1 MRPLAFF
8 ALLAL
13 ALVGLSGCAKPP
25 EAKARTWPKAPADPW
40 RLVCTDPTQ
49 TTPAFLTNGWIGVRL
64 NRLASGWE
72 GETSLPAFAAH
83 AYQTEGEEKIE
94 ALPNPLGVQ
103 WSLGDKPVSTGDLI
117 AYEQVLD
124 MKSGAM
130 TTAFSVE
137 GPSGEPIRFLGTTVL
152 HPELPIAAERWE
164 VVAATEE
171 PIEASIAHLA
181 EAKGAPGG
189 GDRYELPQGE
199 VRVSTRTS
207 GRFAGSMPGRLRKY
221 YFTVRDLTF
230 ERVAVC
236 DFESAVRKIAQ
247 VRGSSEDVPDE
258 ELPTPSFDEVL
269 AASTEAWAKRW
280 ETDIEI
286 DGPVEDQQAVRSF
299 MFYLSASLNPEAH
312 REVPMGVSPLGLS
325 GQTYNGHVFWDAD
338 IWVFPAMAL
347 LAPDRAAII
356 PSYRL
361 ALAQAAKREADE
373 WVAAAAGGGGLA
385 GGVKFPWESSVTGRE
400 TVPGESRKQHHI
412 TGSVLWA
419 LGQAASLGLVDES
432 SVQSLLREGAM
443 FFDLRS
449 EGPPGAKEIKN
460 TMSPDEFHIG
470 DNDLYTNLL
479 AEWVVRRSGRDVRY
493 KLSRDSTTFLT
504 YDNDTLKSYKQAAA
518 VLAIYPLQHPQ
529 AEAEAAAMMERFADK
544 VTANGPAMS
553 DSVHALIW
561 ARLGERERE
570 RAYETWRKS
579 WGDFTQHP
587 LMLFSEKRKK
597 DVTYFLTGAGG
608 CLQTVLYGFGGFR
621 IDSRQD
627 PDANWSKQLKGGQ
640 WLTLRP
646 NLPPEWRR
654 VVFKRFHVLGKAAT
668 FEVDA
673 DGRCEVQEHP

>member
-1 MRPLAFF
+1 M
-8 ALLAL
+8 LLTL

-25 EAKARTWPKAPADPW
+25 GAKARIWPNAPADPW
-40 RLVCTDPTQ
+40 RLICTDPTQ
-49 TTPAFLTNGWIGVRL
+49 ATPAFLANGWIGVRL

-72 GETSLPAFAAH
+72 GETSLPAFATH
-83 AYQTEGEEKIE
+83 AYQTDGEEKIE
-94 ALPNPLGVQ
+94 ALPNPIGVQ
-103 WSLGDKPVSTGDLI
+103 WSLGDKPVTPDDLI

-124 MKSGAM
+124 MKSGVL
-130 TTAFSVE
+130 TTTFSVE
-137 GPSGEPIRFLGTTVL
+137 GPSGQPIRFLGSTVL
-152 HPELPIAAERWE
+152 HPDLPIAAERWE

-181 EAKGAPGG
+181 EAKGGPGG
-189 GDRYELPQGE
+189 SDRYELPQGE
-199 VRVSTRTS
+199 VRVVTKTS

-236 DFESAVRKIAQ
+236 DFESSVRKIAQ
-247 VRGSSEDVPDE
+247 VRGLRESASAE
-258 ELPTPSFDEVL
+258 ELPTLSFDEVL

-299 MFYLSASLNPEAH
+299 MFYLSASMNPEAH

-347 LAPDRAAII
+347 IAPERAAII
-356 PSYRL
+356 PLYRL
-361 ALAQAAKREADE
+361 ALAHAATKEFQDWLGAATDRGPDVQAS
-373 WVAAAAGGGGLA
+373 
-385 GGVKFPWESSVTGRE
+385 GVKYPWESSVTGRE
-400 TVPGESRKQHHI
+400 TAPGESRKQHHI
-412 TGSVLWA
+412 TGSVAWSLAQAAA
-419 LGQAASLGLVDES
+419 LGIVDSERVDRLRREASNFY
-432 SVQSLLREGAM
+432 R
-443 FFDLRS
+443 LRS
-449 EGPPGAKEIKN
+449 EGPMDALEIKN

-479 AEWVVRRSGRDVRY
+479 AQWTTEPLGLNVQY
-493 KLSRDSTTFLT
+493 KLPRDSTTFLT
-504 YDNDTLKSYKQAAA
+504 YDGDSLKSYKQAAA
-518 VLAIYPLQHPQ
+518 VLSIYPLQNPE
-529 AEAEAAAMMERFADK
+529 AEAEARAMMERFADK

-561 ARLGERERE
+561 ARLGERER
-570 RAYETWRKS
+570 AYATWRKS
-579 WGDFTQHP
+579 WQDFTQHP
-587 LMLFSEKRKK
+587 LLLFSEKRKK

-640 WLTLRP
+640 WLTVRP

-654 VVFKRFHVLGKAAT
+654 IVFKRFHVLGKRAT
-668 FEVDA
+668 FTVDA
-673 DGRCEVQEHP
+673 EGRCEVQEHP

>member
-1 MRPLAFF
+1 M
-8 ALLAL
+8 LLAV

-25 EAKARTWPKAPADPW
+25 EPKARTWPKAPADPW

-94 ALPNPLGVQ
+94 ALPNPIGVQ
-103 WSLGDKPVSTGDLI
+103 WSLGDKPVTPDDLI

-130 TTAFSVE
+130 TTSFSVE

-189 GDRYELPQGE
+189 GDRYELPQG
-199 VRVSTRTS
+199 VVQVFTRTS

-236 DFESAVRKIAQ
+236 DFEPSVRKIAL
-247 VRGSSEDVPDE
+247 VRGSREDAPAED
-258 ELPTPSFDEVL
+258 LPTPSFDEVL

-299 MFYLSASLNPEAH
+299 MFYLAASLNPEAH

-338 IWVFPAMAL
+338 IWVFPAVAL
-347 LAPDRAAII
+347 LAPERAAII
-356 PSYRL
+356 PDYRL
-361 ALAQAAKREADE
+361 ALADPARREANE
-373 WVAAAAGGGGLA
+373 WVASISGDESPAGGL
-385 GGVKFPWESSVTGRE
+385 KFPWESSVTGRE

-412 TGSVLWA
+412 TGSVVWSLAQAAA
-419 LGQAASLGLVDES
+419 LGIVDQEPVDRLRREASNFY
-432 SVQSLLREGAM
+432 R
-443 FFDLRS
+443 LRS
-449 EGPPGAKEIKN
+449 EGPMNAREIKY

-479 AEWVVRRSGRDVRY
+479 AQWTCDLLGVNVRY
-493 KLSRDSTTFLT
+493 KLPRDSTTFLT
-504 YDNDTLKSYKQAAA
+504 YDNDGLKSYKQAAA
-518 VLAIYPLQHPQ
+518 VLAIYPLQHSQ

-544 VTANGPAMS
+544 VTSNGPAMS

-561 ARLGERERE
+561 ARLGERQ
-570 RAYETWRKS
+570 RAYTTWRKS
-579 WGDFTQHP
+579 WQDFTQHP
-587 LMLFSEKRKK
+587 LLLFSEKRKK

-627 PDANWSKQLKGGQ
+627 PDANWSKQLKGGH

-654 VVFKRFHVLGKAAT
+654 IVFKRFHVLGKTTT
-668 FEVDA
+668 FTVDA
-673 DGRCEVQEHP
+673 EGRCEVQEHP

>member
-1 MRPLAFF
+1 M
-8 ALLAL
+8 LLAV

-130 TTAFSVE
+130 TTSFSVE

-247 VRGSSEDVPDE
+247 VRGSSEDVPAED
-258 ELPTPSFDEVL
+258 LPTPSFDEVL

-280 ETDIEI
+280 ETDIGYW
-286 DGPVEDQQAVRSF
+286 D
-299 MFYLSASLNPEAH
+299 Y
-312 REVPMGVSPLGLS
+312 GVNAGA
-325 GQTYNGHVFWDAD
+325 G
-338 IWVFPAMAL
+338 
-347 LAPDRAAII
+347 
-356 PSYRL
+356 
-361 ALAQAAKREADE
+361 REAATIGA
-373 WVAAAAGGGGLA
+373 WAAANGLA
-385 GGVKFPWESSVTGRE
+385 AVVW
-400 TVPGESRKQHHI
+400 
-412 TGSVLWA
+412 
-419 LGQAASLGLVDES
+419 
-432 SVQSLLREGAM
+432 
-443 FFDLRS
+443 
-449 EGPPGAKEIKN
+449 
-460 TMSPDEFHIG
+460 
-470 DNDLYTNLL
+470 TNLPCKFDGKDTKPTGEQVVAFLRDLDDDKRPL
-479 AEWVVRRSGRDVRY
+479 AEAYVRQAPSAIDTPYRRMIAEQLGWHQRS
-493 KLSRDSTTFLT
+493 
-504 YDNDTLKSYKQAAA
+504 
-518 VLAIYPLQHPQ
+518 
-529 AEAEAAAMMERFADK
+529 
-544 VTANGPAMS
+544 
-553 DSVHALIW
+553 
-561 ARLGERERE
+561 
-570 RAYETWRKS
+570 
-579 WGDFTQHP
+579 
-587 LMLFSEKRKK
+587 
-597 DVTYFLTGAGG
+597 
-608 CLQTVLYGFGGFR
+608 
-621 IDSRQD
+621 
-627 PDANWSKQLKGGQ
+627 
-640 WLTLRP
+640 
-646 NLPPEWRR
+646 
-654 VVFKRFHVLGKAAT
+654 
-668 FEVDA
+668 
-673 DGRCEVQEHP
+673 

>member
-1 MRPLAFF
+1 MRPLALS

-13 ALVGLSGCAKPP
+13 ALIGLSGCAKPP
-25 EAKARTWPKAPADPW
+25 ETKARTWPTAPADPW

-130 TTAFSVE
+130 TTSFSVE
-137 GPSGEPIRFLGTTVL
+137 GPSGEPIRFLCTTVL
-152 HPELPIAAERWE
+152 HPDLPIAAERWE

-181 EAKGAPGG
+181 KAKGAPGG
-189 GDRYELPQGE
+189 GDRYELPQG
-199 VRVSTRTS
+199 VVQVFTRTS
-207 GRFAGSMPGRLRKY
+207 GRFAGSMPGRMRKY

-236 DFESAVRKIAQ
+236 DFEPAVRKIAQ
-247 VRGSSEDVPDE
+247 VRGSHTDAPTE
-258 ELPTPSFDEVL
+258 ELPTPSFDDVL

-299 MFYLSASLNPEAH
+299 MFYLTASMNPEAH

-347 LAPDRAAII
+347 LDPERAAII
-356 PSYRL
+356 PNYRL

-373 WVAAAAGGGGLA
+373 WAAAASGGESPA

-412 TGSVLWA
+412 TGSVVWSLAQAAA
-419 LGQAASLGLVDES
+419 LGIVDQESVDRLRREASNFY
-432 SVQSLLREGAM
+432 R
-443 FFDLRS
+443 LRS
-449 EGPPGAKEIKN
+449 EGPMNALEIKN

-493 KLSRDSTTFLT
+493 KLPHDSTTFLT

-529 AEAEAAAMMERFADK
+529 AEAEAAAMMERFAGK
-544 VTANGPAMS
+544 VTPNGPAMS

-561 ARLGERERE
+561 ARIGEKE
-570 RAYETWRKS
+570 RAYKTWRKS

-654 VVFKRFHVLGKAAT
+654 VVFKRFHVLGKTAT
-668 FEVDA
+668 FAVDA
-673 DGRCEVQEHP
+673 AGRCEVQEHP